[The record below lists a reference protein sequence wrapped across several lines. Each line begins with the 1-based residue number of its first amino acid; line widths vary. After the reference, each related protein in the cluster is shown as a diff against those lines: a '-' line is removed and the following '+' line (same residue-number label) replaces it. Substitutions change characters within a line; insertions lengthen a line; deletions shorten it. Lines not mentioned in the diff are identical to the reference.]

1 LSFEYF
7 NFLLADEFMQNET
20 WRKWLLMGVAVCLL
34 ASLSGCGSSD
44 GLVQVSG
51 LVTYDGAPI
60 PEGTIQFRALEGDQ
74 KAYASPSGDGKY
86 EARVEPGPASVE
98 VRASR
103 IVEGKFDESN
113 PGEKVPVGE
122 MYIPEKYNSRTELKV
137 TVESDKLDEN
147 FDLVSK

>member
-1 LSFEYF
+1 MLNEVRRGWFWAVASVCVTLSI
-7 NFLLADEFMQNET
+7 A
-20 WRKWLLMGVAVCLL
+20 
-34 ASLSGCGSSD
+34 GCGPSD
-44 GLVQVSG
+44 GLVLVSG
-51 LVTYDGAPI
+51 TVSFDGAPI

-74 KAYASPSGDGKY
+74 KAYASPIVDGKY

-122 MYIPEKYNSRTELKV
+122 MYIPEKYNSRTELKI

>member
-1 LSFEYF
+1 
-7 NFLLADEFMQNET
+7 MQIEI
-20 WRKWLLMGVAVCLL
+20 WRKWLLIAATVFLVAPI
-34 ASLSGCGSSD
+34 AGCGSSD
-44 GLVQVSG
+44 GLVLVSG
-51 LVTYDGAPI
+51 TVTYDGAPI

-74 KAYASPSGDGKY
+74 KAYAASIVDGKY

-103 IVEGKFDESN
+103 FIEGKFVESN
-113 PGEKVPVGE
+113 PGEFDQVGE

>member
-1 LSFEYF
+1 
-7 NFLLADEFMQNET
+7 MQIEMFRN
-20 WRKWLLMGVAVCLL
+20 WLLMGAATCLI
-34 ASLSGCGSSD
+34 APTVGCDSSD

-51 LVTYDGAPI
+51 IVTYDGAPI

-74 KAYASPSGDGKY
+74 KAYASPIVEGKY

-137 TVESDKLDEN
+137 TVEADKLDEN
-147 FDLVSK
+147 FDLVGK

>member
-1 LSFEYF
+1 MQFEISRKLWS
-7 NFLLADEFMQNET
+7 LLTIA
-20 WRKWLLMGVAVCLL
+20 CLL
-34 ASLSGCGSSD
+34 SPLTGCGSSD
-44 GLVQVSG
+44 GLVLVSG
-51 LVTYDGAPI
+51 TVTFDGAPV

-74 KAYASPSGDGKY
+74 KAYASSIIDGKY
-86 EARVEPGPASVE
+86 EARIEPGPASVE

-122 MYIPEKYNSRTELKV
+122 MYIPEKYNSRTSLNV

-147 FDLVSK
+147 FDLLSK

>member
-1 LSFEYF
+1 MWTETRRNWL
-7 NFLLADEFMQNET
+7 FM
-20 WRKWLLMGVAVCLL
+20 VAAVCFTAPLT
-34 ASLSGCGSSD
+34 GCGPSD
-44 GLVQVSG
+44 GLVLLSG
-51 LVTYDGAPI
+51 TVTFDGAPI

-74 KAYASPSGDGKY
+74 KAYASPIVDGKY
-86 EARVEPGPASVE
+86 EARVEPGPAIVE

-147 FDLVSK
+147 FDLASK